1 VLSESQGLQYKVSK
15 EAEMRPSAESLSN
28 LLLTLYAA
36 PSQPDLWPRFLTD
49 FTTLLGLPGAA
60 ILHQDLAKEKYGFSV
75 ACGIDPA
82 AQVSY
87 GEHFGKIDPFR
98 SRFLAKDEGELCF
111 GEELCPSSVLHKTEL
126 YGDYLSKYDFTLYC
140 AVATLKRAETSE
152 FISIYR
158 GLRSTL
164 PEPETLATLTMI
176 LPHIRAALKLRSQL
190 CGIDTAAKNYAAAL
204 NSLNAGVVLL
214 TDRGECAFVSRKVED
229 MCSANDGLYIKNS
242 RLGAYSSAG
251 QQALSLLLDRAIVLA
266 AGKTTL
272 PCGTAVISR
281 RKGASLKLS
290 ATSLAPEAPLA
301 QLTASPRAV
310 AALFIRDPDH
320 EVASLPQL
328 LTTAYSL
335 TGAETRLAIELL
347 EGYSLAQTA
356 ERHAVS
362 IETVRAQLKA
372 IFAKTA
378 TCRQSELL
386 MLLSRLTA
394 NR

>member
-1 VLSESQGLQYKVSK
+1 
-15 EAEMRPSAESLSN
+15 MRPSAEALSN

-36 PSQPDLWPRFLTD
+36 PSRPELWPRFLTD

-60 ILHQDLAKEKYGFSV
+60 ILHQDLAREKYGFSI

-98 SRFLAKDEGELCF
+98 PRFLAKDEGELCF

-140 AVATLKRAETSE
+140 AVATIKRAETSE

-158 GLRSTL
+158 GLKNR
-164 PEPETLATLTMI
+164 PPDAETIATIALI
-176 LPHIRAALKLRSQL
+176 LPHIRAALQLRSQL

-204 NSLNAGVVLL
+204 DSLNAGVVLL
-214 TDRGECAFVSRKVED
+214 TEQRECVFVGRKVAD
-229 MCSANDGLYIKNS
+229 LCCSNDGLYIKNA
-242 RLGAYSSAG
+242 RLGAYASADH
-251 QQALSLLLDRAIVLA
+251 QALSRLIDRAIALA
-266 AGKTTL
+266 SGKTTL
-272 PCGTAVISR
+272 SCGTVVISR
-281 RKGASLKLS
+281 RSGTCLRVS
-290 ATSLAPEAPLA
+290 ATALSPEAPLA
-301 QLTASPRAV
+301 HLAASRRAV
-310 AALFIRDPDH
+310 AAVFVRDPDH
-320 EVASLPQL
+320 DVASLPQT
-328 LTTAYSL
+328 LTVTYALTA
-335 TGAETRLAIELL
+335 AETRLAIELL

-362 IETVRAQLKA
+362 IETVRAQLKS
-372 IFAKTA
+372 IFAKTG

-386 MLLSRLTA
+386 LLLSHLTA

>member
-1 VLSESQGLQYKVSK
+1 MQ
-15 EAEMRPSAESLSN
+15 PSAEALSN
-28 LLLTLYAA
+28 LLLTLYASPA
-36 PSQPDLWPRFLTD
+36 QPDLWSTFLAD
-49 FTTLLGLPGAA
+49 FTALIGLPGAA
-60 ILHQDLAKEKYGFSV
+60 ILHQNLAREKYGFSV

-82 AQVSY
+82 AQISY
-87 GEHFGKIDPFR
+87 GQYFGKIDPFR
-98 SRFLAKDEGELCF
+98 PRFLAKPEGELCF
-111 GEELCPSSVLHKTEL
+111 AEELCPSSDLYKTEL

-140 AVATLKRAETSE
+140 AVATIKCAETSE
-152 FISIYR
+152 FISLYR
-158 GLRSTL
+158 GLRSGF
-164 PEPETLATLTMI
+164 PNAEAIATIRQI

-204 NSLNAGVVLL
+204 DSLNAGVVLL
-214 TDRGECAFVSRKVED
+214 TDRSECVFVSRKVEE
-229 MCSANDGLYIKNS
+229 MCSANDGLYIRNS
-242 RLGAYSSAG
+242 RLGAHASADHE
-251 QQALSLLLDRAIVLA
+251 ALSRLIDRAVALA
-266 AGKTTL
+266 AGKSTQ

-281 RKGASLKLS
+281 RNGASLKVSAASLS
-290 ATSLAPEAPLA
+290 PEAPLA
-301 QLTASPRAV
+301 QLASSPRAV

-320 EVASLPQL
+320 DVASLPQI
-328 LTTAYSL
+328 LTTAYAL

-347 EGYSLAQTA
+347 GGYSLAQTA

-378 TCRQSELL
+378 TSRQSALL

>member
-1 VLSESQGLQYKVSK
+1 MQ
-15 EAEMRPSAESLSN
+15 PSAEALSN

-36 PSQPDLWPRFLTD
+36 PAQPDLWSRFLTD

-60 ILHQDLAKEKYGFSV
+60 ILHQDLARERYGFSI

-82 AQVSY
+82 AQISY
-87 GEHFGKIDPFR
+87 GQYFGKIDPFR
-98 SRFLAKDEGELCF
+98 PRFLAKEEGELCF

-140 AVATLKRAETSE
+140 AVATIRRAETSE

-158 GLRSTL
+158 GLGSGS
-164 PEPETLATLTMI
+164 PDSETVKTITMI
-176 LPHIRAALKLRSQL
+176 LPHIRAALELRSEL
-190 CGIDTAAKNYAAAL
+190 CGIDTVAKNYAAAL
-204 NSLNAGVVLL
+204 DSLNAGVVLL
-214 TDRGECAFVSRKVED
+214 TERRECVFVSRKVED
-229 MCSANDGLYIKNS
+229 MCAADDGLYIEGS
-242 RLGAYSSAG
+242 RLRAHASADH
-251 QQALSLLLDRAIVLA
+251 QALSRLIDGAIALA

-272 PCGTAVISR
+272 ACGTAVIAR
-281 RKGASLKLS
+281 RNGASLKVS
-290 ATSLAPEAPLA
+290 ATSLSPEGPLA
-301 QLTASPRAV
+301 QLAASRRAV

-320 EVASLPQL
+320 DVASLPRIL
-328 LTTAYSL
+328 LASYALTA
-335 TGAETRLAIELL
+335 AETRLAIELL

-356 ERHAVS
+356 ERRAVS

-372 IFAKTA
+372 IFSKTA

-386 MLLSRLTA
+386 MLLSHLTA